1 MAAATEAKYFVST
14 NEVAAWQSFMS
25 TKSVVA
31 TIWQMFE
38 ATKTEFVSTKSVVAA
53 TWQIFEATKFA
64 TEQTKA
70 ANHRPQHTNY

>member
-38 ATKTEFVSTKSVVAA
+38 ATK
-53 TWQIFEATKFA
+53 
-64 TEQTKA
+64 
-70 ANHRPQHTNY
+70 N